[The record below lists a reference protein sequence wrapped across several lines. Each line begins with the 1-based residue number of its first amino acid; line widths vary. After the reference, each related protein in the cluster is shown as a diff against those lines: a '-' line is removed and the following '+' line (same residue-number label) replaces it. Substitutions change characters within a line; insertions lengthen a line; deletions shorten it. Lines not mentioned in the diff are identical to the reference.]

1 MKKQLSYLSIFII
14 CLLLLGCQSSAN
26 QDKDETTSQKDI
38 NEKELNSNDSE
49 GNHVTQKD
57 IFDFRHIDKAPEA
70 TEKHSIKEV
79 IKVFFDEWSIDVPY
93 EAVAIDV
100 QNNEIYINPIISGRG
115 LRAQGG
121 IVEINGA
128 DQVHEILG
136 KYDVQEWKTDYTFE
150 DPGTY
155 EDGYS
160 WKLWLQFEDGTVEK
174 HSGEGTD
181 VEKLTPDNFRE
192 FAKELRSF
200 VEEKRKKVK

>member
-14 CLLLLGCQSSAN
+14 CLLLLGCQSSTN
-26 QDKDETTSQKDI
+26 QDKDETTGQKDI

-70 TEKHSIKEV
+70 TEKHPIKEV

-115 LRAQGG
+115 FRARGG

-128 DQVHEILG
+128 DQVHEILE

-174 HSGEGTD
+174 HSGKGTD
-181 VEKLTPDNFRE
+181 VKKLTPDNFRE
-192 FAKELRSF
+192 FAKDLGNF
-200 VEEKRKKVK
+200 VEEKLKEME